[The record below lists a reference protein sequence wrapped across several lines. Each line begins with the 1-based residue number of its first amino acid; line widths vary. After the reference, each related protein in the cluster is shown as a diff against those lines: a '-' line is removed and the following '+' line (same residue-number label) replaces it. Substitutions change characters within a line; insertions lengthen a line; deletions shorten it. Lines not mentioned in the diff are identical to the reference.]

1 MVNSEPCPTAN
12 EPPKT
17 VGVTDNRSVAGLATE
32 KVRQA
37 VKNRW
42 VVSDGPAGPVIPGE
56 VEAYLVSDAN
66 PWWQG
71 RPARRLPEYRRWLFP
86 AVLDSVKSGMAPVT
100 ALRGPRQVGKSTLM
114 EQVIE
119 HLLSAEHVDP
129 RRIFHVQ
136 FDEIPSLKGLSD
148 PVLGFS
154 RWYES
159 RCLDGSF
166 NAWARRGEAAFI
178 FLDEV
183 QRLPDWAPQVKSLVD
198 HHSVRVFLTG
208 SSSLQI
214 EAGRD
219 SLAGRISTLELGPL
233 LLREIAAL
241 RDFGKLNGL
250 LPVNGLAPLRDKQF
264 WLDLRRLGEQNR
276 EIRDRAFA
284 AFSERGG
291 FPFAQVAP
299 ERTWEAVADQLNET
313 IVRRVIQ
320 TDLSRTPGG
329 GRRDEHL
336 LEALFRLACRYCG
349 QAPKKSVYVGE
360 VRDMLGLDV
369 GWQKL
374 VAYLKFLDST
384 LLLRLVEPL
393 ELRLKRSR
401 GPAKVCLCDHTLR
414 AAWLQEAVPLAPAA
428 LQDSPHLSEMA
439 GRVAESTVGYFFA
452 SMYHL
457 DVAHFPERDAEPE
470 VDFVL
475 TVGTQR
481 IPVEVKYR
489 RKVEFRDTF
498 GLRRFIEQSH
508 NNAPFGVLVTLTDE
522 VVSEDPRIVSLPLSS
537 LLLLR

>member
-1 MVNSEPCPTAN
+1 V
-12 EPPKT
+12 PP
-17 VGVTDNRSVAGLATE
+17 
-32 KVRQA
+32 
-37 VKNRW
+37 
-42 VVSDGPAGPVIPGE
+42 E

-71 RPARRLPEYRRWLFP
+71 RPAPSLPEYRRWLFP
-86 AVLDSVKSGMAPVT
+86 VVLDSLTAGLAPVT

-114 EQVIE
+114 AQVIE
-119 HLLSAEHVDP
+119 HLLTKEHVDP

-136 FDEIPSLKGLSD
+136 FDEVPSLKGLSD
-148 PVLGFS
+148 PILGLS
-154 RWYES
+154 RWYEN

-166 NAWARRGEAAFI
+166 NAWARKGEPALLF
-178 FLDEV
+178 FDEV
-183 QRLPDWAPQVKSLVD
+183 QKLPDWAPQVKSLVD

-219 SLAGRISTLELGPL
+219 SLAGRISTLEMGPM

-241 RDFGKLNGL
+241 RGFGHVRGL
-250 LPVNGLAPLRDKQF
+250 LPVNGLAPLKDKQF
-264 WLDLRRLGEQNR
+264 WLELRHHGEANR
-276 EIRDRAFA
+276 AVRDAA
-284 AFSERGG
+284 YTAFSERGG
-291 FPFAQVAP
+291 FPFAHLAP
-299 ERTWEAVADQLNET
+299 ERPWETVADQLNET

-320 TDLSRTPGG
+320 TDLARAPSGN
-329 GRRDEHL
+329 RRDEHL
-336 LEALFRLACRYCG
+336 LEAVFRLACRYCG
-349 QAPKKSVYVGE
+349 QAPNKPLYIGE
-360 VRDMLGLDV
+360 LHDMLGVDV

-374 VAYLKFLDST
+374 VTYLKFLDGT

-393 ELRLKRSR
+393 ELRLKRGR
-401 GPAKVCLCDHTLR
+401 GPAKVCLCDHALR
-414 AAWLQEAVPLAPAA
+414 ASWLQEVVPLAPAA
-428 LQDSPHLSEMA
+428 LQDFTHLSELA

-457 DVAHFPERDAEPE
+457 DVAHFPGVSEESE

-489 RKVEFRDTF
+489 RKVEFRDTY
-498 GLRRFIEQSH
+498 GLRRFIEQAH
-508 NNAPFGVLVTLTDE
+508 NNAPFGVLVTLTDD
-522 VVSEDPRIVSLPLSS
+522 VASDDPRIVTLPLSS